1 MLKKFLAKG
10 ALFDLLD
17 MSACGRELMNTIRN
31 LSVIA
36 SIILFAI
43 SLTACSD
50 QLVQEAIFRT
60 LGETYRAQQM
70 QAVTPGGQFRTGF
83 AAGIFEQLA
92 EDKRQ
97 QRLYR
102 EVQRSYEDQYSRQL
116 EEQARREKWQ
126 EQVLKARAE
135 TETVLLE
142 DRRVL
147 GPWIDYFTEWTEFC
161 KLKVP
166 DRANNSYCKA
176 VTLLL
181 TDTRTFERRIDFYL
195 TNLPAYFH
203 TNMDTKKVQVEVDDY
218 LSKRTQLKK
227 DLGIW
232 TKAMTELQEASKK
245 EQEHL
250 RKIESEQRTF

>member
-1 MLKKFLAKG
+1 
-10 ALFDLLD
+10 
-17 MSACGRELMNTIRN
+17 MNTIRKS
-31 LSVIA
+31 SVIA
-36 SIILFAI
+36 SIFLFAI

-70 QAVTPGGQFRTGF
+70 QAVTPGGQFQTGF
-83 AAGIFEQLA
+83 AASIFEQLA
-92 EDKRQ
+92 EAKRQ
-97 QRLYR
+97 QR
-102 EVQRSYEDQYSRQL
+102 SYENQYARQF
-116 EEQARREKWQ
+116 EEQARREQWQ
-126 EQVLKARAE
+126 KQVMKARAE

-142 DRRVL
+142 DRRVI
-147 GPWIDYFTEWTEFC
+147 GPWIDHFTEWTEFC

-176 VTLLL
+176 ATLLL

-203 TNMDTKKVQVEVDDY
+203 ANMDTKNVQVEIDDY
-218 LSKRTQLKK
+218 LSKGTQLKK

-232 TKAMTELQEASKK
+232 TKAVTELQEAQKK

-250 RKIESEQRTF
+250 RKIEAEKRAF